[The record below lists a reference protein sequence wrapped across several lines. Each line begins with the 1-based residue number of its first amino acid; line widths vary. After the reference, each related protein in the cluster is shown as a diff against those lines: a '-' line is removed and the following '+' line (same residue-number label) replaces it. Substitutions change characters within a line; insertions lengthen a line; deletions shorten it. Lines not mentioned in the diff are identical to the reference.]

1 MVELLESAPGE
12 VGGVLTYIQHNPA
25 SCTRAFGDVDGV
37 QLSRIEDDS

>member
-1 MVELLESAPGE
+1 MELLESGRGR
-12 VGGVLTYIQHNPA
+12 GGGLLTYIQHNSA